1 MAECMKQRSSGA
13 YRGAA
18 GPVRRERASGA
29 RGRRDGGRRKPA
41 REERGRLRRGLVL
54 GFWEEEE
61 PGAGRKML
69 AVAVAGEKRR
79 EVVVVVVPPWW
90 VECVIVAWLGGVW
103 RKLILALHCM
113 SPACHSVI
121 CCAESTSSFCTSFS
135 ASPAL
140 VIFFLENTGIF
151 QYFGCGRISFTM
163 QKLCNCILGCT

>member
-1 MAECMKQRSSGA
+1 MKQRSSGA

-90 VECVIVAWLGGVW
+90 VECVIVAWLGGGLA
-103 RKLILALHCM
+103 KIDSCIALHEPCL
-113 SPACHSVI
+113 SLCNLL
-121 CCAESTSSFCTSFS
+121 CRKY
-135 ASPAL
+135 
-140 VIFFLENTGIF
+140 FFLL
-151 QYFGCGRISFTM
+151 YFFFCLPGPGNFLFGKYWDLSVFW
-163 QKLCNCILGCT
+163 LW